1 MSTFYMIKISEDKG
15 ARLL

>member
-1 MSTFYMIKISEDKG
+1 MIKISEDKG